1 MYEKRN
7 YLALNYGWKS
17 LSWHKIG
24 DQTSFSD
31 IEVVVWRKR
40 TQETEYHFCL
50 NKIQVICRKLLST
63 TCFVC
68 MIIYIR
74 DIFWHPFID
83 LSIFGQNWSVSN
95 LYIHRGPEKL
105 FLCSLFI
112 LYMLHTNYLTKLI
125 LPKMCE
131 YFFRMRLFGYM
142 KRKFIEW
149 KVSQD
154 KSLIFGLCLLVRSPK
169 WLVGHA

>member
-1 MYEKRN
+1 M
-7 YLALNYGWKS
+7 ALNYGWKS

-50 NKIQVICRKLLST
+50 NKIQVICRKLLSI

-95 LYIHRGPEKL
+95 LYIGDQKNYSCVHPLVYGLSVISSIFCFQNFWKQFWVALRKL
-105 FLCSLFI
+105 YQI
-112 LYMLHTNYLTKLI
+112 LLWN
-125 LPKMCE
+125 
-131 YFFRMRLFGYM
+131 
-142 KRKFIEW
+142 
-149 KVSQD
+149 
-154 KSLIFGLCLLVRSPK
+154 LL
-169 WLVGHA
+169 

>member
-1 MYEKRN
+1 M
-7 YLALNYGWKS
+7 ALNYGWKS

-50 NKIQVICRKLLST
+50 NKIQIICRKLLST
-63 TCFVC
+63 TTCFVS

-154 KSLIFGLCLLVRSPK
+154 KSLIFGLCLHVRSPK